1 MKYMGEDVIVYR
13 RSDTLRCFLLKV
25 ETVYGHSSGESLKWA
40 PKVHGCKS
48 LSLRPMDRVIT
59 IYERESLVSFYTR
72 VLILYILWLF
82 YLLRIER
89 SFYSKRG
96 DEKC

>member
-1 MKYMGEDVIVYR
+1 MGEDVTVYR

-40 PKVHGCKS
+40 PKVHGRKS

-59 IYERESLVSFYTR
+59 IVLKREYIVVFTPEYKCEQ
-72 VLILYILWLF
+72 ILWIF